1 MTQEAPQTFTFNDTE
16 YSFEDISDKAKYI
29 IGHINEL
36 QAEESKIKRDLDKN
50 NVTSQ
55 AFSQL
60 LGEELAPKEEEVEEE
75 YEVVED

>member
-1 MTQEAPQTFTFNDTE
+1 MTQEAPQTFIFNDTE

-55 AFSQL
+55 TSSQL
-60 LGEELAPKEEEVEEE
+60 LGEELAPNEEVDEE

>member
-1 MTQEAPQTFTFNDTE
+1 MTQEAPQTFIFNDTE

-60 LGEELAPKEEEVEEE
+60 LGEELAPKEEVEEE